1 MKKGII
7 TMMALML
14 GISGMMAQ
22 NTVVVAGSGDV
33 TLRKGEVLE
42 VRCEGQPITFTLDGS
57 IVLSSY
63 KDYDLT
69 MPDLRNIRI
78 TGAGDVESKGTL
90 EFSTLDI
97 LISGTG
103 DADLTVECDTIKAT
117 LTGTGDLNLTGHCR
131 YLQANITGMG
141 DLDFDHFTADSI
153 SILKNGSDS
162 WEWYW
167 ESKKGTKETK
177 KSSKKH
183 STLLFNPRWSGFE
196 AGLNMLLGDHP
207 NAEFSGPYA
216 LLDLRQMRSWNF
228 NLNLADVGLA
238 FSYSHRAGIYT
249 GIGFG
254 WNNYSFN
261 TPVRLEKGKNALLC
275 HPIDQSEEGSVRK
288 SKLGVCYLQMPLMV
302 EVRPTEKSY
311 IALGVTG
318 GLRIDT
324 WTNIKFENGIKE
336 KIHNDYYVN
345 RFKLDASL
353 RAGSRLLGFY
363 ANYNL
368 LPLFKKDKAP
378 EAHTLSF
385 GLSLNF

>member
-1 MKKGII
+1 
-7 TMMALML
+7 MMALML

>member
-1 MKKGII
+1 
-7 TMMALML
+7 MMALML
-14 GISGMMAQ
+14 GITGMMAQ

-69 MPDLRNIRI
+69 MPDLHDIRI
-78 TGAGDVESKGTL
+78 TGAGDVHSKGTL
-90 EFSTLDI
+90 EFPTLNI

-153 SILKNGSDS
+153 SILKNGKEG

-167 ESKKGTKETK
+167 ESKKGSESKEAK
-177 KSSKKH
+177 KASKKH

-196 AGLNMLLGDHP
+196 AGLNMLLGNHP

-275 HPIDQSEEGSVRK
+275 HPIDESEEGSVRK

-311 IALGVTG
+311 IAVGVTG